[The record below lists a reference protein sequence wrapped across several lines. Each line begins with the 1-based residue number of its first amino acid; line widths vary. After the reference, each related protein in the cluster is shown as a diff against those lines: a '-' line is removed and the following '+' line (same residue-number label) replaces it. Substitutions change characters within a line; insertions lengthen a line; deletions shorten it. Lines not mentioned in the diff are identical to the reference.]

1 MKMDNSHNYD
11 LGNFLPSN
19 WSQIAGNKKLKEY
32 LLDLISG
39 VRNHHFTTGY
49 NALVV
54 GDSREGKTATIKL
67 GIKCVGCYDF
77 DFTTMNPCGKCPNC
91 TMNHHL
97 WGNTGYENYCDMV
110 DDKQVSTPIR
120 YRFVPIDCTRVT
132 PKEMDEL
139 IVSLQPREDAV
150 RIIYLDEIHR
160 LVRKGMDL
168 DHQLLKPMEELE
180 AIWIASSANVKNA
193 EGKNI
198 KKLEKMFL
206 NRFDYVIE
214 TEKPDIQEFSKWVM
228 ERCVESGVQIDDPET
243 VLPRL
248 AARSSKN
255 IGMALKVLNKAHKRR
270 SKTIDIQLV
279 EDQIFNFDEA
289 F

>member
-1 MKMDNSHNYD
+1 MAPFHNND
-11 LGNFLPSN
+11 LGNYLPSS
-19 WSQIAGNKKLKEY
+19 WSHIAGNRKLKEY
-32 LLDLISG
+32 WVDLICG
-39 VRNHHFTTGY
+39 VRNSHFRTGY
-49 NALVV
+49 NALVI
-54 GDSREGKTATIKL
+54 GGSREGKTATIKF
-67 GIKCVGCYDF
+67 GVKCVGCYNF
-77 DFTTMNPCGKCPNC
+77 NFTTMDPCGKCANC

-97 WGNTGYENYCDMV
+97 WGNTGYENYFDMLNEEDV
-110 DDKQVSTPIR
+110 PTPIR

-132 PKEMDEL
+132 PAEMDEL

-160 LVRKGMDL
+160 LIRKGMDL

-180 AIWIASSANVKNA
+180 AIWIGSSANVKNA
-193 EGKNI
+193 EGNNI

-214 TEKPDIQEFSKWVM
+214 TEKPDALEFSQWVM
-228 ERCVESGVQIDDPET
+228 ERCVESGVQIDDPKT

-248 AARSSKN
+248 AARSTRN
-255 IGMALKVLNKAHKRR
+255 IGMALKVINKAHKRR

-279 EDQIFNFDEA
+279 EDQIFDFDEA